1 MNKKTDIKVC
11 RYVDCPHGKEIDITK
26 DDYRIVGKTMY
37 YHPDCL
43 KKKKKGE
50 WKDEK
55 TKADLQ
61 YIKNGW
67 VTHISKT
74 VIYSQLFQ
82 CLNELIARGISSD
95 YLVFVFDYIVSH
107 KLNLRHPK
115 GFKYFVDKD
124 EIKVAYKKQQSQKT
138 SSIKPIDFSG
148 TADSSDAPKF
158 TVNRKPNGFGC
169 ILNQKESMDE
179 KKV

>member
-1 MNKKTDIKVC
+1 MSKKTDIKVC

-37 YHPDCL
+37 YHTDCL

-55 TKADLQ
+55 TKTDLQ

-124 EIKVAYKKQQSQKT
+124 EIKVAYKKQQSQKI
-138 SSIKPIDFSG
+138 SSTKPSDFSG
-148 TADSSDAPKF
+148 TADSSDAPTF
-158 TVNRKPNGFGC
+158 TVKQKPVGFKG
-169 ILNQKESMDE
+169 ILGGGNK
-179 KKV
+179 